1 MWWLYVI
8 LYIIFAISFNQCY
21 KIVTKTTESDGTLTV
36 LLQSMA
42 GVFALLLSLCFD
54 YKFTTD
60 WKVYF
65 FLVIACIF
73 YAISDRLNTVV
84 RSGIEA
90 STYSVLKQLSTVFMI
105 VAGLLFFKE
114 PFIWKKMIG
123 AFLIVFSNILIFYK
137 RGKKKFNK
145 YILLGIISNI
155 ASSIALFLD
164 VNLSEQFNV
173 AVYAAS
179 TVLLPAFF
187 ISIVEKITISDLRKK
202 FQSGNKKAMVLTS
215 LFWGIVP
222 VVQLRAY
229 QLGDVTLIAP
239 LCALTVIGNV
249 IVGYLFLKERDNLF
263 KKMIAAILIVISI
276 ILIKG

>member
-1 MWWLYVI
+1 MWWIYVI

-21 KIVTKTTESDGTLTV
+21 KIVTKTSESDGTLTV

-42 GVFALLLSLCFD
+42 GIFALMLSLFFD
-54 YKFTTD
+54 YTFATD

-105 VAGLLFFKE
+105 IAGLLFFRE

-123 AFLIVFSNILIFYK
+123 SILIVFSNILIFYK
-137 RGKKKFNK
+137 RGRKKFNK
-145 YILLGIISNI
+145 YILLGIVSNI

-164 VNLSEQFNV
+164 VNVSNQFNI

-187 ISIVEKITISDLRKK
+187 ISIVEKITLSDLKEK
-202 FQSGNKKAMVLTS
+202 FQTGNQKMMLLTS

-222 VVQLRAY
+222 IVQLRAY

-249 IVGYLFLKERDNLF
+249 IVGYLFLKERNNLF
-263 KKMIAAILIVISI
+263 KKIIAAILIVVSV

>member
-60 WKVYF
+60 WKVYL

-123 AFLIVFSNILIFYK
+123 AFLIVFSNF
-137 RGKKKFNK
+137 
-145 YILLGIISNI
+145 
-155 ASSIALFLD
+155 FL
-164 VNLSEQFNV
+164 
-173 AVYAAS
+173 
-179 TVLLPAFF
+179 FF
-187 ISIVEKITISDLRKK
+187 IKEVER
-202 FQSGNKKAMVLTS
+202 N
-215 LFWGIVP
+215 
-222 VVQLRAY
+222 
-229 QLGDVTLIAP
+229 LIN
-239 LCALTVIGNV
+239 TF
-249 IVGYLFLKERDNLF
+249 Y
-263 KKMIAAILIVISI
+263 
-276 ILIKG
+276 